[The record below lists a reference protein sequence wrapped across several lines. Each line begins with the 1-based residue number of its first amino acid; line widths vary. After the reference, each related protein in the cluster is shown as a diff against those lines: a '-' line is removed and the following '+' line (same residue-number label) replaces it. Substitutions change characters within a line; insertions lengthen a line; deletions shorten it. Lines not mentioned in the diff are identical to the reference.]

1 MVSFNKLN
9 FFVSFNN
16 KLLDEKELIKLIE
29 EKKQYLESIR
39 SNIENRKNEIRF
51 LEKKKEIIQYSKLD
65 KEKYE
70 NVKEKRHF

>member
-1 MVSFNKLN
+1 MN